1 MPPCIFDD
9 CAGSGD
15 VESKGYFDGVA
26 SQWDRM
32 RKQFFSDA
40 VREKALAVAAAER
53 GRLAADIGAGT
64 GYITEGL
71 LAKGLQV
78 IAVDQSEEMLAA
90 MRHKFGHRA
99 GIECRLGAAEQLP
112 LDDAAVDYA
121 FANMYL
127 HHVGDP
133 PAAIQEMVRILKPGG
148 RLVITDLDTHT
159 HEFLREEQHDH
170 WMGFDR
176 ADVRQ
181 WFENAGLHSVDVD
194 CVGENCCAS
203 SACGEKAAVSIFVAS
218 GRK

>member
-1 MPPCIFDD
+1 MLVGMLPCIVPNL
-9 CAGSGD
+9 ARSVE
-15 VESKGYFDGVA
+15 VESKDYFDGVA
-26 SQWDRM
+26 SQWDQM

-40 VREKALAVAAAER
+40 VRDKALAVAAVES

-64 GYITEGL
+64 GFVTQGL

-78 IAVDQSEEMLAA
+78 VAVDQSEEMLMA
-90 MRHKFGHRA
+90 MRHKFGHGA
-99 GIECRLGAAEQLP
+99 GMEYRLGAAEHLP
-112 LDDAAVDYA
+112 LDDAVVDYA

-127 HHVGDP
+127 
-133 PAAIQEMVRILKPGG
+133 QMVRILKPGG
-148 RLVITDLDTHT
+148 CLVITDLDSHT
-159 HEFLREEQHDH
+159 HEFLREEQHDR

-181 WFENAGLHSVDVD
+181 WFEDAGLHGVDVD

-203 SACGEKAAVSIFVAS
+203 SACGEQAAVSIFVAS